1 MIRLPLRLYRHVTDF
16 LFILITVGF
25 FGLTVAFVR
34 AIEWI
39 VGPDVIDVTPPTDP
53 LADDAT
59 RDHEVAA

>member
-1 MIRLPLRLYRHVTDF
+1 MNDI

-39 VGPDVIDVTPPTDP
+39 VGPDVVDITPPTEPLNPP
-53 LADDAT
+53 LARDDHDVSA
-59 RDHEVAA
+59 

>member
-1 MIRLPLRLYRHVTDF
+1 LDRYVTDF
-16 LFILITVGF
+16 LFLLITVGF

-53 LADDAT
+53 IADDAA
-59 RDHEVAA
+59 RNHEVAA